1 MADDT
6 AVDETEDD
14 TTITSG
20 DFDDALDE
28 SGDIDLSDQSGV
40 IEDGVGALAGLQ
52 GATSES
58 LGGAEKGEIDY
69 GGVDATKLK
78 EEAAL
83 DESNKYVSPES
94 TVSGQLQ
101 GLLDADSAYM
111 KTAERRAKEQA
122 ASLGLLGSSMAVGA
136 SQRAAIES
144 ALPIAQQ
151 DAKTFAT
158 AALEEQK
165 TSNEISRM
173 KAESDLSAVAR
184 EHLYDIDTETSRFNT
199 EMQNI
204 IETSNKQ
211 GNIYMESTL
220 KEASIAWENQ
230 SQATLKTLEGQLQL
244 LLDNNTI
251 SAEERAY
258 ASSQATQVMAGVY
271 GTINDLMADADFM
284 AAYADDP
291 VGLTEVFNTWIDLGT
306 SHVEFVGATAGLG
319 SEYFG
324 EAGYVGLLGGFSF
337 DMVGYDP
344 VDTDGADDTTT
355 TSTVEDRDGASF
367 NDSTG
372 IYTYPN
378 GVTYNPDTDTYGN
391 MSAASQ
397 GDGYSY
403 PGGQT
408 DEG

>member
-1 MADDT
+1 MSDDNT
-6 AVDETEDD
+6 DVVDPKEITEDD
-14 TTITSG
+14 
-20 DFDDALDE
+20 FDDTLDTT
-28 SGDIDLSDQSGV
+28 GAVDLSDQSDV
-40 IEDGVGALAGLQ
+40 IEGGVGALAGLQ
-52 GATSES
+52 GATSEE
-58 LGGAEKGEIDY
+58 LGGVEKGEIDY

-83 DESNKYVSPES
+83 DKGNKYVSPES

-136 SQRAAIES
+136 TQRAAIES

-151 DAKTFAT
+151 DAKTFA
-158 AALEEQK
+158 AAGLEEQK

-184 EHLYDIDTETSRFNT
+184 EHLYDIDTETTRFNT
-199 EMQNI
+199 GMQNI

-220 KEASIAWENQ
+220 KEASIAWEND
-230 SQATLKTLEGQLQL
+230 SKASLSTLEGKLQL

-251 SAEERAY
+251 NAEERAY
-258 ASSQATQVMAGVY
+258 ASSQASQVMAGVY

-291 VGLTEVFNTWIDLGT
+291 VGLTDVFNTWIDLGT
-306 SHVEFVGATAGLG
+306 SHVEFIGATAGLG

-324 EAGYVGLLGGFSF
+324 TAGYVGLLGGFSF
-337 DMVGYDP
+337 DMEGYDP
-344 VDTDGADDTTT
+344 IE
-355 TSTVEDRDGASF
+355 ED
-367 NDSTG
+367 
-372 IYTYPN
+372 
-378 GVTYNPDTDTYGN
+378 
-391 MSAASQ
+391 
-397 GDGYSY
+397 
-403 PGGQT
+403 
-408 DEG
+408 